1 MPLHRWVRLLLGLMA
16 VPVLALAL
24 DTAYDAV
31 DGRRF
36 CLDASV
42 AATSPDLTETLC
54 HTIGIDGGALPD
66 RLGDVVGR
74 AVDRAWSPVEG
85 ELRRAWARL
94 G

>member
-16 VPVLALAL
+16 VPLALGL

-36 CLDASV
+36 CLDHAV

-66 RLGDVVGR
+66 RLVDVVGR
-74 AVDRAWSPVEG
+74 AVGGAWGPVEG

>member
-16 VPVLALAL
+16 VPLLALGL

-36 CLDASV
+36 CLDHAV

-74 AVDRAWSPVEG
+74 AVDGAWGPVEG

>member
-1 MPLHRWVRLLLGLMA
+1 MPLHRWVRLLLGLVA

-42 AATSPDLTETLC
+42 AGTSPDLTETLC
-54 HTIGIDGGALPD
+54 RTIDIDAGALPD
-66 RLGDVVGR
+66 RLGDVVGL
-74 AVDRAWSPVEG
+74 AVDGVWSPAE

>member
-1 MPLHRWVRLLLGLMA
+1 MPLHRWVRLLTGLMA
-16 VPVLALAL
+16 VPLLALGL
-24 DTAYDAV
+24 DAAYDAV

-36 CLDASV
+36 CLDTSV
-42 AATSPDLTETLC
+42 AATSPDLTDSLC

-66 RLGDVVGR
+66 RLGDVVVR
-74 AVDRAWSPVEG
+74 AVDGAWSPVEG

>member
-16 VPVLALAL
+16 VPALAL
-24 DTAYDAV
+24 TLDATYDAV

-36 CLDASV
+36 CLDHAV
-42 AATSPDLTETLC
+42 AATSPDLTRTLC

-66 RLGDVVGR
+66 RLGDVVAR
-74 AVDRAWSPVEG
+74 AADGAWSPIEG